1 MLGNLEMNVTFAPA
15 LPHKK
20 VHLVTEKQIKKSFQK
35 NFKKDLPE
43 LKKRLSLHPA
53 RE

>member
-1 MLGNLEMNVTFAPA
+1 MLGNLEMYVTFAPV
-15 LPHKK
+15 LPHKI
-20 VHLVTEKQIKKSFQK
+20 VPLITEKQIKKSFQK